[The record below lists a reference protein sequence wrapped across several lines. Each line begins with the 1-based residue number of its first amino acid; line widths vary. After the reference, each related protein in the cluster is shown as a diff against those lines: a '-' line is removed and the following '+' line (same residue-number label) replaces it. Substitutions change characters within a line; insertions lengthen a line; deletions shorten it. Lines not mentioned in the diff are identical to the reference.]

1 MKPICSHIFLA
12 LDLLLLLLEPNHQ
25 ARISAIEALQ
35 HSYFASIKKRTFVP
49 KDIFAPSRITQSRGE
64 PKARPSVVVY
74 KNKENIVIK
83 VSDSHLSPN
92 QDNSAKTNSI
102 YLNSSKSIYTN
113 KSGQSPPLSNSSGS
127 ALSVTHS
134 SPLENMA
141 TFENQRK
148 TAKNLSLLSNITMI
162 KSSILFKTNK
172 GNGNTTATFASP
184 DEFGIQNRTRSDL
197 QRTKTAE
204 FFNENTGSS
213 ETLTPEESEVSDDID
228 DQESKIEF
236 YMENLKNQEILK
248 PEAKMARYEPLRN
261 LYSN

>member
-1 MKPICSHIFLA
+1 M
-12 LDLLLLLLEPNHQ
+12 
-25 ARISAIEALQ
+25 
-35 HSYFASIKKRTFVP
+35 
-49 KDIFAPSRITQSRGE
+49 
-64 PKARPSVVVY
+64 
-74 KNKENIVIK
+74 
-83 VSDSHLSPN
+83 
-92 QDNSAKTNSI
+92 
-102 YLNSSKSIYTN
+102 
-113 KSGQSPPLSNSSGS
+113 
-127 ALSVTHS
+127 
-134 SPLENMA
+134 
-141 TFENQRK
+141 
-148 TAKNLSLLSNITMI
+148 
-162 KSSILFKTNK
+162 KTNK